1 MARNDRNPN
10 NNQNDLFKSLTRIFS
25 GPMTQRRTQ
34 SGRQLRRRHLDMYAK
49 RFKSASGQQFKKSE
63 YNPMNITSLNMISN
77 RNRSERYVD
86 FDQMEFTP
94 EIASSLDIY
103 ADEMTTHSA
112 LNPML
117 HIKCPNDEI
126 KYVLHSLYYSVMNIE
141 HNLFGWA
148 RTMCK
153 YGDMFLYLDLD
164 EEKGLQNCIGLPP
177 QEVERLEGEDPS
189 NPNYVQF
196 QWNSAGL
203 TLENWQMAHFR
214 VLGNDKHAPYG
225 TSVLEPSRRIWRQL
239 TLLED
244 AMMAYRITRSPER
257 RVFKIDVGGIAP
269 QDVEQYM
276 QKVMTQMKRHQVVDP
291 TSGRVDLRYNPLSIE
306 EDYFVPIRGGQ
317 SSTEITNLPGGA
329 FTAQIEDVKYLRD
342 KLFSALKVPQ
352 SYLSMGEGAT
362 EDKTT
367 LAQKDIRFARTIQRL
382 QRVLISELE
391 KIGIVHLYTLGY
403 RGDDLLNFKLSLNN
417 PSKIAEMQELEHW
430 KTKFDIAGAATEGYF
445 SRRWVSENLLG
456 LSQDEYL
463 RMQRE
468 MYTDKKFMA
477 SLEAAAEPAE
487 EGGGDLGGGDLGGDL
502 GGDDLGGDLGGD
514 DLGGD
519 LGGDDLGGDTGDD
532 TGGGGDDADLLA
544 EPPAKRDDDAKPRGP
559 YKRHKISYRKGGF
572 SKQMK
577 NQAFSGEVRG
587 STARTTFPGKVGF
600 GGLDSLARG
609 IYEHNENEEDK
620 LFSID
625 ASIKN
630 LIESLNKK
638 ENPNET

>member
-1 MARNDRNPN
+1 MARNERNPN
-10 NNQNDLFKSLTRIFS
+10 NNQNDLFKALTRMFS
-25 GPMTQRRTQ
+25 GPLTQRRTQ
-34 SGRQLRRRHLDMYAK
+34 SGRQLRRRHLDIYAK
-49 RFKSASGQQFKKSE
+49 RFKSASGQQFKKTE
-63 YNPMNITSLNMISN
+63 YNPMNIMTLNMISN
-77 RNRSERYVD
+77 RNRAERYID

-112 LNPML
+112 LTPML
-117 HIKCPNDEI
+117 HIKCTNDEI
-126 KYVLHSLYYSVMNIE
+126 KYILHNLYYNIMNVE

-153 YGDMFLYLDLD
+153 YGDLFVYLDID
-164 EEKGLQNCIGLPP
+164 EEKGIQNCIGLPP
-177 QEVERLEGEDPS
+177 QEVERLEGEDPT
-189 NPNYVQF
+189 NPNYVQY
-196 QWNSAGL
+196 QWNNASL
-203 TLENWQMAHFR
+203 TLENWQIAHFR

-225 TSVLEPSRRIWRQL
+225 TSVLEPARRIWRQL

-291 TSGRVDLRYNPLSIE
+291 TTGRVDLRYNPLSIE
-306 EDYFVPIRGGQ
+306 EDYFIPIRGGQ
-317 SSTEITNLPGGA
+317 SSTDIQNLPGGQ

-391 KIGIVHLYTLGY
+391 KVGIVHLYTMGY
-403 RGDDLLNFKLSLNN
+403 RDDDLLNFKLSLNN

-456 LSQDEYL
+456 LSQEEYL

-468 MYTDKKFMA
+468 MFTDKKFMA
-477 SLEAAAEPAE
+477 ALEGAGQTD
-487 EGGGDLGGGDLGGDL
+487 EGGGDLGGGGDLDLGGDA
-502 GGDDLGGDLGGD
+502 GGDL
-514 DLGGD
+514 
-519 LGGDDLGGDTGDD
+519 DLGGDTTDSGGDAGGD
-532 TGGGGDDADLLA
+532 SGGGDEPDLMA
-544 EPPAKRDDDAKPRGP
+544 EPPAKRDDNAKPRGP
-559 YKRHKISYRKGGF
+559 YKRHKLTYKKGGLK
-572 SKQMK
+572 KQM
-577 NQAFSGEVRG
+577 NNTASGEIG
-587 STARTTFPGKVGF
+587 TARKTFPGKVGF

-609 IYEHNENEEDK
+609 VTESNDFEESQ
-620 LFSID
+620 LFKSE
-625 ASIKN
+625 AEIKT
-630 LIESLNKK
+630 LLESLTKK
-638 ENPNET
+638 GDQDETQ

>member
-25 GPMTQRRTQ
+25 GPLTQRRTQ

-63 YNPMNITSLNMISN
+63 YNPMNITTLNMISN

-153 YGDMFLYLDLD
+153 YGDMFLYLDMD

-177 QEVERLEGEDPS
+177 QEVERLEGEDPT

-225 TSVLEPSRRIWRQL
+225 TSALEPSRRIWRQL

-244 AMMAYRITRSPER
+244 AMMAYRIVRSPER

-291 TSGRVDLRYNPLSIE
+291 TTGRVDLRYNPLSIE

-317 SSTEITNLPGGA
+317 SSTDIQNLPGGQ

-352 SYLSMGEGAT
+352 SYLSMGEGGT

-391 KIGIVHLYTLGY
+391 KIGIIHLYTLGY

-477 SLEAAAEPAE
+477 GLEAAGQPPE
-487 EGGGDLGGGDLGGDL
+487 EGGGDLGAGGDMDL

-514 DLGGD
+514 TGGDLDLGGD
-519 LGGDDLGGDTGDD
+519 TSGDLGGDTG
-532 TGGGGDDADLLA
+532 GGDEGDLLA

-600 GGLDSLARG
+600 GGMDSLARG
-609 IYEHNENEEDK
+609 IYEQNENEEAK

-638 ENPNET
+638 ENPDET

>member
-1 MARNDRNPN
+1 MARNERNPN
-10 NNQNDLFKSLTRIFS
+10 NNQNDLFKALTRMFS
-25 GPMTQRRTQ
+25 GPLTQRRTQ
-34 SGRQLRRRHLDMYAK
+34 SGRQLRRRHLDIYAK
-49 RFKSASGQQFKKSE
+49 RFKSASGQQFKKTE
-63 YNPMNITSLNMISN
+63 YNPMNIMTLNMISN
-77 RNRSERYVD
+77 RNRAERYID

-112 LNPML
+112 LTPMM
-117 HIKCPNDEI
+117 HIKCTNDEI
-126 KYVLHSLYYSVMNIE
+126 KYILHNLYYNIMNVE

-153 YGDMFLYLDLD
+153 YGDLFVYLDID
-164 EEKGLQNCIGLPP
+164 ESKGIQNCIGLPP
-177 QEVERLEGEDPS
+177 QEVERLEGEDPT

-196 QWNSAGL
+196 QWNNASL
-203 TLENWQMAHFR
+203 TLENWQIAHFR

-225 TSVLEPSRRIWRQL
+225 TSVLEPARRIWRQL

-291 TSGRVDLRYNPLSIE
+291 TTGRVDLRYNPLSIE
-306 EDYFVPIRGGQ
+306 EDYFIPIRGGQ
-317 SSTEITNLPGGA
+317 SSTDIQNLPGGQ

-391 KIGIVHLYTLGY
+391 KVGIVHLYTLGY
-403 RGDDLLNFKLSLNN
+403 RDDDLLNFKLALNN

-430 KTKFDIAGAATEGYF
+430 KTKFDIAGAATEGFF
-445 SRRWVSENLLG
+445 SRRWISENLLG
-456 LSQDEYL
+456 LSQEEYL

-468 MYTDKKFMA
+468 MFTDKKFMA
-477 SLEAAAEPAE
+477 ALEGAGQAD
-487 EGGGDLGGGDLGGDL
+487 EGGGDLGGGGGGDLDLGGDS
-502 GGDDLGGDLGGD
+502 GGSDLDLGGGTGEDTTTPA
-514 DLGGD
+514 
-519 LGGDDLGGDTGDD
+519 GDTSGD
-532 TGGGGDDADLLA
+532 TSGDEADLLA

-559 YKRHKISYRKGGF
+559 YKRRKLTYKKGGMK
-572 SKQMK
+572 KQMI
-577 NQAFSGEVRG
+577 NTGLGETG
-587 STARTTFPGKVGF
+587 TARTTFPGKVGF
-600 GGLDSLARG
+600 GGLDSLVRG
-609 IYEHNENEEDK
+609 VTE
-620 LFSID
+620 SID
-625 ASIKN
+625 FEETQLFKSEAEIKT
-630 LIESLNKK
+630 LLESLTKK
-638 ENPNET
+638 GDKDET

>member
-1 MARNDRNPN
+1 
-10 NNQNDLFKSLTRIFS
+10 
-25 GPMTQRRTQ
+25 
-34 SGRQLRRRHLDMYAK
+34 
-49 RFKSASGQQFKKSE
+49 
-63 YNPMNITSLNMISN
+63 
-77 RNRSERYVD
+77 
-86 FDQMEFTP
+86 
-94 EIASSLDIY
+94 
-103 ADEMTTHSA
+103 
-112 LNPML
+112 
-117 HIKCPNDEI
+117 
-126 KYVLHSLYYSVMNIE
+126 
-141 HNLFGWA
+141 
-148 RTMCK
+148 
-153 YGDMFLYLDLD
+153 LYLDLD

-177 QEVERLEGEDPS
+177 QEVERLEGEDPT

-276 QKVMTQMKRHQVVDP
+276 QKVMTQMKRHQVVDEK
-291 TSGRVDLRYNPLSIE
+291 SGRVDLRYNPLSIE
-306 EDYFVPIRGGQ
+306 EDYFIPIRGGQ
-317 SSTEITNLPGGA
+317 SSTDIQNLPGGQ

-382 QRVLISELE
+382 QRVLITELE
-391 KIGIVHLYTLGY
+391 KIGIIHLYTLGY

-477 SLEAAAEPAE
+477 GLEAAGQAPE
-487 EGGGDLGGGDLGGDL
+487 EGGGDLGGGDLGGDMDL

-519 LGGDDLGGDTGDD
+519 LGGDDLGGDTG
-532 TGGGGDDADLLA
+532 GEEEGDLLA
-544 EPPAKRDDDAKPRGP
+544 EPPAKRDDDAKPNKRGP
-559 YKRHKISYRKGGF
+559 YKKHKISYRKGGF

-600 GGLDSLARG
+600 GGMDSLARG
-609 IYEHNENEEDK
+609 IYEENENEEAK

-625 ASIKN
+625 ASIKT
-630 LIESLNKK
+630 LLESLNKK
-638 ENPNET
+638 EKPDET

>member
-1 MARNDRNPN
+1 
-10 NNQNDLFKSLTRIFS
+10 
-25 GPMTQRRTQ
+25 
-34 SGRQLRRRHLDMYAK
+34 
-49 RFKSASGQQFKKSE
+49 
-63 YNPMNITSLNMISN
+63 MNIMTLNMISN
-77 RNRSERYVD
+77 RNRAERYID

-112 LNPML
+112 LTPML
-117 HIKCPNDEI
+117 HIKCTNDEI
-126 KYVLHSLYYSVMNIE
+126 KYILHALYYNIMNVE

-153 YGDMFLYLDLD
+153 YGDLFVYLDID
-164 EEKGLQNCIGLPP
+164 EEKGIQNCIGLPP
-177 QEVERLEGEDPS
+177 QEVERLEGEDPT

-196 QWNSAGL
+196 QWNNASL
-203 TLENWQMAHFR
+203 TLENWQVAHFR

-291 TSGRVDLRYNPLSIE
+291 TTGRVDLRYNPLSIE
-306 EDYFVPIRGGQ
+306 EDYFIPIRNGQ
-317 SSTEITNLPGGA
+317 SSTNIENLPGGQ

-391 KIGIVHLYTLGY
+391 KVGIVHLYTLGY

-430 KTKFDIAGAATEGYF
+430 KSKFDIAGAATEGYF

-456 LSQDEYL
+456 LSQEEYL

-468 MYTDKKFMA
+468 MFSDKKFMA
-477 SLEAAAEPAE
+477 ALEGAAEADSGGGDAG
-487 EGGGDLGGGDLGGDL
+487 GGGDLDLGGDSGGGDLDL
-502 GGDDLGGDLGGD
+502 GDDS
-514 DLGGD
+514 
-519 LGGDDLGGDTGDD
+519 
-532 TGGGGDDADLLA
+532 GGDDAAPAGDSDVEPDLMA
-544 EPPAKRDDDAKPRGP
+544 EPPGKRDDDAKPRGP
-559 YKRHKISYRKGGF
+559 YKRRKLTYKKGGLR
-572 SKQMK
+572 KQM
-577 NQAFSGEVRG
+577 NNTASGEIGTLRK
-587 STARTTFPGKVGF
+587 TFPGKVGF
-600 GGLDSLARG
+600 GGLDSLTRG
-609 IYEHNENEEDK
+609 VTE
-620 LFSID
+620 SID
-625 ASIKN
+625 LEESQLFKSESEIKT
-630 LIESLNKK
+630 LLESLTKK
-638 ENPNET
+638 DNQK

>member
-1 MARNDRNPN
+1 MARNERNPN
-10 NNQNDLFKSLTRIFS
+10 NNQNQLFKSLTRMFS
-25 GPMTQRRTQ
+25 GPLTQRRTQ
-34 SGRQLRRRHLDMYAK
+34 SGRQLRRRHLDIYAK
-49 RFKSASGQQFKKSE
+49 RFRSASGQQFKKTE
-63 YNPMNITSLNMISN
+63 YNPMNIMTLNMISN
-77 RNRSERYVD
+77 RNRAERYID

-112 LNPML
+112 LTPML
-117 HIKCPNDEI
+117 HIKCTNDEI
-126 KYVLHSLYYSVMNIE
+126 KYILHALYYNIMNVE

-153 YGDMFLYLDLD
+153 YGDLFVYLDID
-164 EEKGLQNCIGLPP
+164 EEKGIQNCIGLPP
-177 QEVERLEGEDPS
+177 QEVERLEGEDPT

-196 QWNSAGL
+196 QWNNASL
-203 TLENWQMAHFR
+203 TLENWQIAHFR

-225 TSVLEPSRRIWRQL
+225 TSVLEPARRIWRQL

-291 TSGRVDLRYNPLSIE
+291 STGRVDLRYNPLSIE
-306 EDYFVPIRGGQ
+306 EDYFIPIRNGQ
-317 SSTEITNLPGGA
+317 SSTDIVNLPGGQ

-391 KIGIVHLYTLGY
+391 KVGIVHLYTMGY

-456 LSQDEYL
+456 LSQEEYL

-468 MYTDKKFMA
+468 MFSDKKFMA
-477 SLEAAAEPAE
+477 ALEGAAEADSGGDSGG
-487 EGGGDLGGGDLGGDL
+487 GGGDLDLGGDSGGDLDL
-502 GGDDLGGDLGGD
+502 GGDD
-514 DLGGD
+514 
-519 LGGDDLGGDTGDD
+519 
-532 TGGGGDDADLLA
+532 GGGDDAPADTGSDAEPDLMA

-559 YKRHKISYRKGGF
+559 YKKHKLTYRKGGMK
-572 SKQMK
+572 KQM
-577 NQAFSGEVRG
+577 NNTASGEIG
-587 STARTTFPGKVGF
+587 TARKTFPGKLGF
-600 GGLDSLARG
+600 GGLDSLSRG
-609 IYEHNENEEDK
+609 VTESVDFGEKE
-620 LFSID
+620 LFKSE
-625 ASIKN
+625 AEIKT
-630 LIESLNKK
+630 LLESLKKK
-638 ENPNET
+638 EDTDET